1 MLELTVFLSGALVMV
16 LEMVGGRVL
25 APHVGTS
32 AIVWTSLIGV
42 VLACLALGAWA
53 GGRFADKTLS
63 RRGLGQALAGAGL
76 GCALTAF
83 CHTALGAGVTQAV
96 GNLYLAAVAAA
107 LGIFALPAFFF
118 GMITPYVIR
127 LRIADVDTAGATVG
141 RLYALSTAGSILGTF
156 LGGFVLISFFGSTV
170 ILWGVALCM
179 LLLSLCNA
187 PARPW
192 PRLLLLI
199 LCILLAWQDGLY
211 GQWLAEKGGV
221 RLVESP
227 YNSIRIMEGVDRA
240 RDGRAVRLMAT
251 DPGYSQSG
259 MLLDAPDELYFDY
272 TRFYALGPRHVPGAR
287 KVLMLGGGGYS
298 VPKWLLSGKSGLDA
312 ARLRLTV
319 VELDPAMTASSRRWF
334 GLRDDPR
341 LTVRHEDARAFLNR
355 QNERYDLVFVDVFNS
370 HYSVPF
376 QMGTVEAARALRRAV
391 APGGALL
398 MNVISAVEGPDG
410 RLFRGLCHALAAAF
424 AEVRVYCV
432 GRPDRPGE
440 VQNLMLLAFPEAVPD
455 AAPPAADA
463 AAGATDPPAPETD
476 AMLAVRYAGVIPA
489 DIPALTDDFAP
500 VERYALM
507 LLRQ

>member
-1 MLELTVFLSGALVMV
+1 MKFLILNGPNVNLQRYSEPGMPGELDYNGMMDYVQSGCDQMGIETDVCQTNHEGDLIDEIQAAA
-16 LEMVGGRVL
+16 GRVDGIVL
-25 APHVGTS
+25 NPGGYAHTS
-32 AIVWTSLIGV
+32 VAILD
-42 VLACLALGAWA
+42 AL
-53 GGRFADKTLS
+53 RLCS
-63 RRGLGQALAGAGL
+63 
-76 GCALTAF
+76 
-83 CHTALGAGVTQAV
+83 VPAV
-96 GNLYLAAVAAA
+96 EV
-107 LGIFALPAFFF
+107 
-118 GMITPYVIR
+118 M
-127 LRIADVDTAGATVG
+127 
-141 RLYALSTAGSILGTF
+141 
-156 LGGFVLISFFGSTV
+156 
-170 ILWGVALCM
+170 
-179 LLLSLCNA
+179 
-187 PARPW
+187 
-192 PRLLLLI
+192 
-199 LCILLAWQDGLY
+199 
-211 GQWLAEKGGV
+211 
-221 RLVESP
+221 
-227 YNSIRIMEGVDRA
+227 
-240 RDGRAVRLMAT
+240 
-251 DPGYSQSG
+251 
-259 MLLDAPDELYFDY
+259 LDAPDELYFDY

-312 ARLRLTV
+312 PRLRLTV

-410 RLFRGLCHALAAAF
+410 RLFRGICHALAAAF

>member
-96 GNLYLAAVAAA
+96 GNLYLA
-107 LGIFALPAFFF
+107 
-118 GMITPYVIR
+118 PYVIR

-312 ARLRLTV
+312 PRLRLTV

-410 RLFRGLCHALAAAF
+410 RLFRGICHALAAAF